1 MRSRKLFI
9 GGKIRAIRG
18 EHGLT
23 QAGFAQKLGIS
34 TSYLNQIENNQRH
47 VSASVLLALAEAF
60 SVNIASLSD
69 QDTDRLLADVSEA
82 LADPVSGGAQP
93 SLSDVKLVVQNAP
106 SFARAFVALHQAMR
120 RSGDQL
126 AELDETLE
134 RTGALSEP
142 TPYEEVRD
150 FFHYVDNYIHELD
163 LAGEELSRDLA
174 KSRGVSLKALA
185 DHIERRHRVR
195 VVIGEAGTGEA
206 GRGEAGGEAGNTGLR
221 RFDPVSRVLWL
232 NPRTPVSTQAFQ
244 VACQIALIEH
254 DAAMSRIIDEARF
267 RSADAAAICRIG
279 LANYFAGAAI
289 LPYGAFSAAARE
301 LRHDLVLLAD
311 RFSTSLEQVAHRL
324 STLQR
329 PGQKGVPFFFARVDK
344 AGNIT
349 KRHSATKLQ
358 FARFGSACPLWN
370 AHGAFETPN
379 RIIRQ
384 LAETPDGMRYLCLA
398 TAITKPS
405 GGWRDPV
412 QTYALALGCEIAHA
426 TELVYADDLDL
437 ARAEAFEPI
446 GVSCRI
452 CERRDCHQRAVPP
465 LKRRLKVDL
474 NTRKPVPY
482 EVE

>member
-1 MRSRKLFI
+1 MRARKLFI
-9 GGKIRAIRG
+9 GGRIRAIRG

-23 QAGFAQKLGIS
+23 QAGFATRLGIS
-34 TSYLNQIENNQRH
+34 ASYLNQIENNQRH

-60 SVNIASLSD
+60 SVDITTLSD

-82 LADPVSGGAQP
+82 LADPVSGGTQP
-93 SLSDVKLVVQNAP
+93 SLTDVKLVVQNAP

-134 RTGALSEP
+134 RSGALTDP

-163 LAGEELSRDLA
+163 LAGEALSQEVS

-195 VVIGEAGTGEA
+195 VAIGGEPEAGA
-206 GRGEAGGEAGNTGLR
+206 ADANRGGLR

-232 NPRTPVSTQAFQ
+232 NPRTPTSTQAFQ
-244 VACQIALIEH
+244 IACQIALIEH
-254 DAAMSRIIDEARF
+254 DAVLTRIITDAKF
-267 RSADAAAICRIG
+267 RSADAAGICRIG

-370 AHGAFETPN
+370 AHSAFETPN

-384 LAETPDGMRYLCLA
+384 LAETPDGVRYLCLA
-398 TAITKPS
+398 TAVTKPS

-412 QTYALALGCEIAHA
+412 QSHALALGCEVTHA
-426 TELVYADDLDL
+426 GELVYADDLDI
-437 ARAEAFEPI
+437 ARANAFEPI

-465 LKRRLKVDL
+465 LKRRLIVDP
-474 NTRKPVPY
+474 NTRKTVPY
-482 EVE
+482 GLE

>member
-1 MRSRKLFI
+1 MRARKLFI

-18 EHGLT
+18 EYGLT

-60 SVNIASLSD
+60 SVDITTLSD
-69 QDTDRLLADVSEA
+69 QDSDRLLADVSEA

-93 SLSDVKLVVQNAP
+93 SLTDVKLVVQNAP
-106 SFARAFVALHQAMR
+106 SFARAFLSLHQAMR

-134 RTGALSEP
+134 RSGALSEP

-163 LAGEELSRDLA
+163 LAGEALSKDLA

-195 VVIGEAGTGEA
+195 VVIGAGSEPGA
-206 GRGEAGGEAGNTGLR
+206 GQGDANGGGLR

-232 NPRTPVSTQAFQ
+232 NPRTPASTQAFQ
-244 VACQIALIEH
+244 IACQIALIEH
-254 DAAMSRIIDEARF
+254 DAAMTRIIEEARF
-267 RSADAAAICRIG
+267 RSADAAGICRIG

-311 RFSTSLEQVAHRL
+311 RFGQPRTGRAPPFDAAAAGTEGRAVLL
-324 STLQR
+324 R
-329 PGQKGVPFFFARVDK
+329 PGRQGRQHHQAPF
-344 AGNIT
+344 
-349 KRHSATKLQ
+349 RHQASV
-358 FARFGSACPLWN
+358 RPLRLRLPLV
-370 AHGAFETPN
+370 E
-379 RIIRQ
+379 R
-384 LAETPDGMRYLCLA
+384 
-398 TAITKPS
+398 
-405 GGWRDPV
+405 
-412 QTYALALGCEIAHA
+412 ALGLRDAEPHHPPTRRNPRRRALSLSRYCRLEA
-426 TELVYADDLDL
+426 LRWL
-437 ARAEAFEPI
+437 ARSGAVLCAGAWLRAGPRRRA
-446 GVSCRI
+446 GLCR
-452 CERRDCHQRAVPP
+452 
-465 LKRRLKVDL
+465 
-474 NTRKPVPY
+474 
-482 EVE
+482 

>member
-1 MRSRKLFI
+1 MRTRKLFI

-23 QAGFAQKLGIS
+23 QAGFATRLGIS
-34 TSYLNQIENNQRH
+34 ASYLNQIENNQRH

-60 SVNIASLSD
+60 SVDITTLSD
-69 QDTDRLLADVSEA
+69 QDSDRLLADVSEA

-93 SLSDVKLVVQNAP
+93 SLADVKLVVQNAP

-134 RTGALSEP
+134 RSGALTDP

-163 LAGEELSRDLA
+163 LAGEALSGELTR
-174 KSRGVSLKALA
+174 SRGVSLKALA
-185 DHIERRHRVR
+185 DYIERRHRVR
-195 VVIGEAGTGEA
+195 VVIGSGEPA
-206 GRGEAGGEAGNTGLR
+206 SGRETAPRGALR

-232 NPRTPVSTQAFQ
+232 NPATPVATQAFQ
-244 VACQIALIEH
+244 IACQIALIEH
-254 DAAMSRIIDEARF
+254 DQAMSRIIGEARF

-279 LANYFAGAAI
+279 LANYFAGSAI
-289 LPYGAFSAAARE
+289 LPYGAFAASARE

-370 AHGAFETPN
+370 AHSAFETPN

-384 LAETPDGMRYLCLA
+384 LAETPDGVRYLCLA
-398 TAITKPS
+398 TAVTKPS

-412 QTYALALGCEIAHA
+412 QSYALALGCEVTHA
-426 TELVYADDLDL
+426 GELVYADDLDI
-437 ARAEAFEPI
+437 ARDRAFEPI

-465 LKRRLKVDL
+465 LKRRLVVDP
-474 NTRKPVPY
+474 NTRKTVPY
-482 EVE
+482 GLE

>member
-1 MRSRKLFI
+1 MRARKLFI
-9 GGKIRAIRG
+9 GGRIRAIRG

-23 QAGFAQKLGIS
+23 QAGFATRLGIS
-34 TSYLNQIENNQRH
+34 ASYLNQIENNQRH

-60 SVNIASLSD
+60 SVDITTLSD

-82 LADPVSGGAQP
+82 LADPVSGGTQP
-93 SLSDVKLVVQNAP
+93 SLTDVKLVVQNAP

-134 RTGALSEP
+134 RSGALTDP

-163 LAGEELSRDLA
+163 LAGEALSQEVS

-195 VVIGEAGTGEA
+195 VAIGGEPEAGA
-206 GRGEAGGEAGNTGLR
+206 ADANRGGLR

-232 NPRTPVSTQAFQ
+232 NPRTPTSTQAFQ
-244 VACQIALIEH
+244 IACQIALIEH
-254 DAAMSRIIDEARF
+254 DAVLTRIITDAKF
-267 RSADAAAICRIG
+267 RSADAAGICRIG

-370 AHGAFETPN
+370 AHSAFETPN

-384 LAETPDGMRYLCLA
+384 LAETPDGVRYLCLA
-398 TAITKPS
+398 TAVTKPS

-412 QTYALALGCEIAHA
+412 QSHALALGCEVTHA
-426 TELVYADDLDL
+426 GELVYADDLDI
-437 ARAEAFEPI
+437 ARANAFEPI

-465 LKRRLKVDL
+465 LKRRLIVDP
-474 NTRKPVPY
+474 NPRKTVPY
-482 EVE
+482 GLE

>member
-1 MRSRKLFI
+1 MRARKLFI
-9 GGKIRAIRG
+9 GGRIRAIRG

-23 QAGFAQKLGIS
+23 QAGFATRLGIS
-34 TSYLNQIENNQRH
+34 ASYLNQIENNQRH

-60 SVNIASLSD
+60 AVDITTLSD

-134 RTGALSEP
+134 RSGALTDP

-163 LAGEELSRDLA
+163 LAGEALSRELT

-195 VVIGEAGTGEA
+195 VAIGGGEPEAGTTDA
-206 GRGEAGGEAGNTGLR
+206 NRGGLR

-232 NPRTPVSTQAFQ
+232 NPRTPTSTQAFQ
-244 VACQIALIEH
+244 IACQIALIEH
-254 DAAMSRIIDEARF
+254 DAAMTRIITDAKF
-267 RSADAAAICRIG
+267 RSADAAGICRIG

-289 LPYGAFSAAARE
+289 LPYGTFAASARE

-370 AHGAFETPN
+370 AHSAFETPN

-384 LAETPDGMRYLCLA
+384 LAETPDGVRYLCLA
-398 TAITKPS
+398 TAVTKPS

-412 QTYALALGCEIAHA
+412 QTYALALGCEVTHA
-426 TELVYADDLDL
+426 GELVYADDLDI
-437 ARAEAFEPI
+437 ARDRAFEPI

-465 LKRRLKVDL
+465 LKRRLIVDP
-474 NTRKPVPY
+474 NTRKTVPY
-482 EVE
+482 GLE

>member
-1 MRSRKLFI
+1 MRARKLFI
-9 GGKIRAIRG
+9 GGRIRAIRN
-18 EHGLT
+18 ENGLT
-23 QAGFAQKLGIS
+23 QAGFAAKLGIS

-47 VSASVLLALAEAF
+47 VSASVLLALAETFA
-60 SVNIASLSD
+60 IDITSLSD
-69 QDTDRLLADVSEA
+69 QDSDRLLADVSEA
-82 LADPVSGGAQP
+82 LADPVSGGTQP

-134 RTGALSEP
+134 RSGALNEP

-163 LAGEELSRDLA
+163 LAGEALSKELA
-174 KSRGVSLKALA
+174 KTRGVGLKALA
-185 DHIERRHRVR
+185 DYIERRHRVR
-195 VVIGEAGTGEA
+195 VAIGAEQPSGPPQAIPGS
-206 GRGEAGGEAGNTGLR
+206 LR
-221 RFDPVSRVLWL
+221 SFDPVSRVLWL
-232 NPRTPVSTQAFQ
+232 NPRSSVSTQAFQ
-244 VACQIALIEH
+244 IACQIALIEH
-254 DAAMSRIIDEARF
+254 DAAISRIIAEARF
-267 RSADAAAICRIG
+267 RSADASGICRIG

-289 LPYGAFSAAARE
+289 LPYGAFCAAARE

-370 AHGAFETPN
+370 AHSAFETPG

-384 LAETPDGMRYLCLA
+384 LAETPDGVRYLCLA
-398 TAITKPS
+398 TAVSKSS
-405 GGWRDPV
+405 GGWGDPV
-412 QTYALALGCEIAHA
+412 QSYALALGCEIGHA
-426 TELVYADDLDL
+426 GELVYADDLDA
-437 ARAEAFEPI
+437 ARARAFEPI

-465 LKRRLKVDL
+465 LKRRLIIDP
-474 NTRKPVPY
+474 NSRKTVPY
-482 EVE
+482 DVQ